1 MYHGGPKGLAP
12 TSPPLNNKEATP
24 MKTLVL
30 SLLLTPVLAFAQ
42 DAAKPGKPGKG
53 GKPGGN
59 RPSPEDQ
66 FKKLDT
72 NTDSAVSLD
81 EFKAGPMGKKDPV
94 KAEELFKKLDKDS
107 DGKLTVEEFKTRGP
121 RKGGDKKPGGP
132 KTDAPA
138 APAAPAPAAPADAE
152 KK

>member
-1 MYHGGPKGLAP
+1 
-12 TSPPLNNKEATP
+12 

-42 DAAKPGKPGKG
+42 DAAKPAKPGKQG
-53 GKPGGN
+53 GK
-59 RPSPEDQ
+59 RPDPEAQ

-72 NTDSAVSLD
+72 NADSTVSLE
-81 EFKAGPMGKKDPV
+81 EFKAGPMGKKDPA
-94 KAEELFKKLDKDS
+94 KAEELYKKLDKDS

-132 KTDAPA
+132 KADAPA